1 LRWIQHDKNK
11 INRGDTEVPEGNAFF
26 VDEKG
31 SAALVDGKLYIDGK
45 PAYPGRHDIQL
56 KDGILPIDVDVK
68 GRALRR
74 PMIRG
79 VPNG

>member
-1 LRWIQHDKNK
+1 MRWIQHNQGHIK
-11 INRGDTEVPEGNAFF
+11 RGDTDLPEGDAFF

-31 SAALVDGKLYIDGK
+31 SRALVNGKLYIDGK
-45 PAYPGRHDIQL
+45 PAPPGRHDIRL
-56 KDGILPIDVDVK
+56 KDGVLPIDVDEK